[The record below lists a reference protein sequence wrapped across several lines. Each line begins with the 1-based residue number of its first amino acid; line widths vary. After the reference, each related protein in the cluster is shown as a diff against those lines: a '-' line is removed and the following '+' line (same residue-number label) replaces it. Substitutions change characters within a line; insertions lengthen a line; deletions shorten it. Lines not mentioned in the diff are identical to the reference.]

1 MTGAVLSSSPTSAE
15 GSPQVSW
22 LAGNARLV
30 NLSGKLLG
38 AHVAHAG
45 LIMLWAGGMTLFE
58 VAHWDP
64 AQPMG
69 SQGLILLPHLAT
81 LGIGVNAE
89 GVATD
94 PYPFFVVGVLH
105 LIASA
110 VLGAGGIFHALLGP
124 EVLAKGET
132 FAEFFG
138 YDWEDDDKMTTI
150 LGIHLLLLGL
160 GAWLLVAKALF
171 WGGLY
176 DAQLGRV
183 RVVTDPTLNPL
194 RIFAYLTPLMGQQG
208 MAAVNNLEDLVGG
221 HIYVGLLC
229 VLGGWWHIATR
240 PFAWAK
246 QVLIYSGEAYLS
258 YSLGALAYM
267 GILAAYFVSV
277 NEIAY
282 PVAFYGPLGL
292 AADKMGVVSS
302 RTWLAT
308 AHFVLGILFL
318 AGHIWHAIR
327 ARAAA
332 SGFDF
337 QHGGWVRATDP
348 QVGNLDTPV
357 NRGDLT
363 LLLLQNLPIYREGL
377 SPFLRGLEIGMAHGY
392 FLVGP
397 FYKLSP
403 LRNSEQALTAG
414 TLATIGLVL
423 ILTVCLSI
431 YGRVSFPRSRLVA
444 VVNTPYGEVA
454 YPTPGVQLM
463 AESQG
468 SPQPVRVPAGS
479 EDLPENLRTR
489 AGWSQL
495 AGGFLVG
502 GVGGALFAY
511 MLLGSG
517 DVVAQ
522 ILPGL

>member
-1 MTGAVLSSSPTSAE
+1 
-15 GSPQVSW
+15 
-22 LAGNARLV
+22 
-30 NLSGKLLG
+30 
-38 AHVAHAG
+38 
-45 LIMLWAGGMTLFE
+45 
-58 VAHWDP
+58 
-64 AQPMG
+64 
-69 SQGLILLPHLAT
+69 
-81 LGIGVNAE
+81 
-89 GVATD
+89 
-94 PYPFFVVGVLH
+94 VGVLH

-124 EVLAKGET
+124 EVLSKGKT

-176 DAQLGRV
+176 DANLGRV
-183 RVVTDPTLNPL
+183 RIVADPTLNPL

-208 MAAVNNLEDLVGG
+208 MAAVDNLEDLVGG

-282 PVAFYGPLGL
+282 PAAFYGPLGL
-292 AADKMGVVSS
+292 AADERGIVSS

-337 QHGGWVRATDP
+337 QRGGWVRATDP

-357 NRGDLT
+357 NQGDLT